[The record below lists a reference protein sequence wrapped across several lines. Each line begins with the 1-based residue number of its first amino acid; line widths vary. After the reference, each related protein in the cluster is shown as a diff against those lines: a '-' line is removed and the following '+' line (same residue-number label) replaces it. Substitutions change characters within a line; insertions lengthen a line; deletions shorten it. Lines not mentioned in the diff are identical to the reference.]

1 MVVRKRH
8 TVHFPRVSLNLGD
21 ESVLVLTTSL
31 EAAIAPEHLLHE
43 THPDDRRK
51 VPLNQGKM
59 SARSSMKDCG

>member
-1 MVVRKRH
+1 
-8 TVHFPRVSLNLGD
+8 VSLNLGD
-21 ESVLVLTTSL
+21 ESVFVLATSL